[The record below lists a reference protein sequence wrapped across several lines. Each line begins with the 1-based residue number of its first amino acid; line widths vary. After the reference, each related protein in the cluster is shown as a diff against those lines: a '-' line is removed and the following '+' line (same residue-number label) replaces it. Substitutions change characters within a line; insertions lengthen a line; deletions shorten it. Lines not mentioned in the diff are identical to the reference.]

1 MSELKTA
8 SLPMV
13 DPYGRKIT
21 SLRVALTARCNLEC
35 IYCHREGHECAGD
48 EMSCADVVEAC
59 NVGFSL
65 GIKRLKLTGGE
76 PLMRADLPEV
86 LSQLPP
92 FEDVSLTTNGTLLSA
107 RAAELKEAGLHR
119 VNVSLDTLDARTY
132 AQITGKDEL
141 KRVISGIEEA
151 LACGLVPLKLNMVIL
166 KGINDSSEAI
176 EEMLEFTRSLG
187 DDAILQLIELIPMHG
202 LSKLK
207 GDVMSIERAL
217 EERASAMR
225 ERRMQRRRLY
235 LVDGVRVEV
244 VRPMGNTK
252 FCAHCNRIRITPDG
266 KLKPC
271 LLSEEGLVDIKGHST
286 KGMQKAYRE
295 AVANRKPYYR

>member
-1 MSELKTA
+1 MSRLKTA
-8 SLPMV
+8 TSPMV
-13 DPYGRKIT
+13 DSYGRKIT
-21 SLRVALTARCNLEC
+21 SLRVALTERCNLEC
-35 IYCHREGHECAGD
+35 IYCHREGHECTGY
-48 EMSCADVVEAC
+48 EMSCAEVVEAC

-76 PLMRADLPEV
+76 PLMRADLPEI

-92 FEDVSLTTNGTLLSA
+92 FEDVSLTTNGTLLSK
-107 RAAELKEAGLHR
+107 RASELKEAGLHR

-141 KRVISGIEEA
+141 KHVISGIEEA
-151 LACGLVPLKLNMVIL
+151 LACGLTPLKLNTVVL
-166 KGINDSSEAI
+166 KGINDSPEAI
-176 EEMLEFTRSLG
+176 EEMLGFTRSLG
-187 DDAILQLIELIPMHG
+187 DDAIVQLIELIPMHG

-207 GDVMSIERAL
+207 GDVMSIESAL
-217 EERASAMR
+217 EGRASAVR
-225 ERRMQRRRLY
+225 ERKMQRRRQY

-271 LLSEEGLVDIKGHST
+271 LLSEEGLVDIKGQST
-286 KGMQKAYRE
+286 QGLQKAYRI